1 MNISGAIFDMDGT
14 LTDSMYIWAD
24 VGVRYARSLG
34 AEPGPDFQDIIS
46 TMTMRE
52 VAGYITEKFGVN
64 MTVKDIREGINSLVE
79 PMYRY
84 EVGPKEGVI
93 PLLEEL
99 KGRGVP
105 MCVATATDKHLV
117 ELVLGRLDMLKYF
130 EDIFTCAMVDAGKE
144 LPDVYEAALARLGT
158 PKAETPVF
166 EDALYAAR
174 TAKSA
179 GFPLVAVFDPSEPNQ
194 EAMRELAD
202 LYIEDYA
209 SDFRL

>member
-1 MNISGAIFDMDGT
+1 MDGT
-14 LTDSMYIWAD
+14 LTDSMYLWAD
-24 VGVRYARSLG
+24 VGVKYARSLG
-34 AEPGPDFQDIIS
+34 IEPGPDFQDIIS

-52 VAGYITEKFGVN
+52 VAEYITESFGLN
-64 MTVKDIREGINSLVE
+64 LTVKDIRAGINGLVE
-79 PMYRY
+79 PMYRS
-84 EVGPKEGVI
+84 EVGPKAGII
-93 PLLEEL
+93 PLLEKL
-99 KGRGVP
+99 KNRGVP

-174 TAKSA
+174 TAKAA
-179 GFPLVAVFDPSEPNQ
+179 GFPLVAVFDPSEPNPQ
-194 EAMRELAD
+194 AMRELSD
-202 LYIEDYA
+202 IYVEDYA
-209 SDFRL
+209 SAFDF